1 MTIPEPSR
9 TSWTLDS
16 VNTPVH
22 DQPLID
28 RTIAVPETRQLDV
41 LANLLTRRGAD
52 VLRCPLVSIC
62 DSPDVDGVTNW
73 LKRFIAD
80 PPALFVLLTGEGLTR
95 ILGFVEGGGLP
106 RSEFV
111 NALQQTIIVARG
123 PKPGRALRSL
133 KLSVDHQTKIPTT
146 AGIIELLSTI
156 TWPDGRVCVQL
167 YGDDPNQ
174 PLMDYLGQCGVYV
187 DAVAPYRYADNAS
200 TDKVVEFMRQIVDGK
215 VDAVVFTS
223 KAQVNRFFAVAKN
236 TNMAGQLP
244 EIMSRIAVA
253 SVGPV
258 VVDELRKHG
267 VESDVM
273 PDEQFFMKPLVT
285 ALCRALSHE

>member
-9 TSWTLDS
+9 SNRTLDS
-16 VNTPVH
+16 VNTHAH
-22 DQPLID
+22 DQPLFD

-41 LANLLTRRGAD
+41 LANLLTKRGAR

-62 DSPDVDGVTNW
+62 DSPDVTSVTSW
-73 LKRFIAD
+73 LERFIND
-80 PPALFVLLTGEGLTR
+80 PPALFILLTGEGLTR
-95 ILGFVEGGGLP
+95 LLGFVESCGLP

-111 NALQQTIIVARG
+111 NALQKTIIVARG

-133 KLSVDHQTKIPTT
+133 KLSVDHQAKIPTT
-146 AGIIELLSTI
+146 TGIIELLSAM

-167 YGDDPNQ
+167 YGDDPNK
-174 PLMDYLGQCGVYV
+174 PLMDYLERRGVPV

-200 TDKVVEFMRQIVDGK
+200 TDKVVEFIRQIVDGS

-236 TNMAGQLP
+236 TNMADLLP

-258 VVDELRKHG
+258 VVDELRQHG
-267 VESDVM
+267 VQSDVM

>member
-1 MTIPEPSR
+1 MNIPEPSR
-9 TSWTLDS
+9 SRRTLES
-16 VNTPVH
+16 VNTPAH
-22 DQPLID
+22 DQPLFD

-62 DSPDVDGVTNW
+62 DSPDVDSVTSW
-73 LKRFIAD
+73 LERFITD

-95 ILGFVEGGGLP
+95 LLGFVESGGLP
-106 RSEFV
+106 RSDFV

-133 KLSVDHQTKIPTT
+133 KLSVDHQSKIPTT
-146 AGIIELLSTI
+146 SGIIELLSAM

-174 PLMDYLGQCGVYV
+174 PLMDYLEQRGVSV

-200 TDKVVEFMRQIVDGK
+200 TGKVVEFIREIVDGK

-236 TNMAGQLP
+236 TNMAELLP

-258 VVDELRKHG
+258 VVDELTQHG
-267 VESDVM
+267 VQSDVM